1 MVPNIGLFCRNSDN
15 RVEKYDYVSL
25 LSGKIRI
32 VMNYARTLRSDHRI
46 PISFKLIWIEFVCI
60 IRKLFQIN
68 LVMKTYC
75 AIKHITYAVALLMYS
90 NSIELVLNGNDTD
103 MLPSQISR
111 TRTSPA
117 QLHREHQ
124 QPYKH
129 QHQTYRRRHHQT
141 NWTTGSSF
149 WTVLYNIIFFFPFI
163 LLLINHYSS
172 Y

>member
-103 MLPSQISR
+103 MLTCSLHKFHEHARALHSCTENISSPINTN
-111 TRTSPA
+111 TRPIADGTIKRIE
-117 QLHREHQ
+117 QLVVVFG
-124 QPYKH
+124 PYC
-129 QHQTYRRRHHQT
+129 TILF
-141 NWTTGSSF
+141 SF
-149 WTVLYNIIFFFPFI
+149 FHSFFF
-163 LLLINHYSS
+163 
-172 Y
+172 